1 MHKPAILR
9 PTIMPS
15 LAPTLTPDSFGFI
28 RQWQSVTLAEF
39 SGHCVSCQF
48 DIKQYSDELF
58 HYFNIPLP
66 ASLVLA
72 VNKRKAEFL
81 AGRCCAQQALNI
93 WGITQAQVPIGRHR
107 APQWPAGVC
116 GAITHHHTQQQ
127 ATALC
132 AVSREARGVGI
143 DLESILDAGQAV
155 ILAPNIINSAERELI
170 MALGSSD
177 VFPTWLTLV
186 FSAKES
192 LFKALYSQVGDYF
205 DFLDVE
211 LTHINTY
218 QQCVVLSLKRELA
231 SNLASGQSFIVYYQI
246 VNTQVLTHME
256 HIPDTAPI
264 KQCRIQ
270 LVGS

>member
-1 MHKPAILR
+1 MHKPAISR
-9 PTIMPS
+9 PTIILP
-15 LAPTLTPDSFGFI
+15 LAPTLTAESCGFI
-28 RQWQSVTLAEF
+28 SQCQSVNLADF

-48 DIKQYSDELF
+48 DIEQYSDGLF
-58 HYFNIPLP
+58 HHFNIPLP
-66 ASLVLA
+66 ASLALA

-81 AGRCCAQQALNI
+81 AGRFCAKQALNM
-93 WGITQAQVPIGRHR
+93 WGITQAHVPIGQHR

-116 GAITHHHTQQQ
+116 GAITHNHTQQ

-143 DLESILDAGQAV
+143 DLESILEAGQAA

-170 MALGSSD
+170 MNLGIGD
-177 VFPTWLTLV
+177 VFPTWLTLI

-211 LTHINTY
+211 LTHINTQ
-218 QQCVVLSLKRELA
+218 QQCVALSLNRDLG
-231 SNLASGQSFIVYYQI
+231 SSLDSGQSFIVYYQI
-246 VNTQVLTHME
+246 VNSQVLTHME
-256 HIPDTAPI
+256 HIPDPALV
-264 KQCRIQ
+264 KQFGIQ
-270 LVGS
+270 PLR